1 MAKMTMHKE
10 LDMLREEV
18 EELRRQ
24 KEIKEKEES
33 IKAIEKRESK
43 DEENA
48 EIEQK
53 AEEIMESIREG
64 KTDAKEA
71 LELIR
76 KNNYDAILMDIG
88 LGLGKN
94 GIELTKEIKLI
105 PEYENTPIIAVT
117 AYASRRDEEY
127 ILNHGLDFYIAKPFY
142 KKDILKILEKALN
155 IELSDLSK
163 QD

>member
-1 MAKMTMHKE
+1 MKRHETRLTNKRLLFVDDDQLA
-10 LDMLREEV
+10 LDSTSQLLDDVFQVDIARTPE
-18 EELRRQ
+18 
-24 KEIKEKEES
+24 
-33 IKAIEKRESK
+33 
-43 DEENA
+43 
-48 EIEQK
+48 
-53 AEEIMESIREG
+53 
-64 KTDAKEA
+64 EA